1 MATGV
6 REIER
11 KYAVESTFVLPRL
24 GEITGVATARTR
36 RAVSL
41 EAVYYDTD
49 DLRLAR
55 NRITLR
61 RRTGGS
67 DAGWHLKL
75 PVRVGERDELRLPL
89 DAGGGATEAPEGPE
103 GAEDA
108 GDDRCTPPTEFVDL
122 VAVHLRGAQLRPVAR
137 LRTLR
142 TARRLRNAAGADL
155 AEVVDDQVSAQTLG
169 ESTTMSTWRE
179 IEVEL
184 VDGRRG
190 VLDEVGELLLA
201 AGAVAA
207 ADSSKLGRLLGPA
220 IAAGPGPDV
229 PAAPRRPRRGKAA
242 GQVVRAYL
250 IEQLRALLAA
260 DPRVRLD
267 EPEAVHRMRVAC
279 RRTRSALRIFAP
291 LFPAATVAHLDG
303 ELRDLAGAL
312 SGARDAEVQIAYF
325 DGRLARLPA
334 ELVAGPVH
342 DVLGARL
349 GAGMTAGRA
358 EALAMLRSERY
369 FALVDSLL
377 DLVRGPLTGAAA
389 RPAGKV
395 LPKLVMRA
403 DRGLARKVAAAAVL
417 PVGEERDTLLHSAR
431 KQAKRLRYA
440 AEIVTPL
447 YGGSAAA
454 LADQAERAQ
463 ELLGLHQDATVAR
476 GLLRDWGVAAQAEG
490 DPTAFTLGV
499 LLGLEECRA
508 RLAER
513 DFFEAWPEISAR
525 RYRRWLD

>member
-1 MATGV
+1 MATGT

-11 KYAVESTFVLPRL
+11 KYAVEPTFVLPKL
-24 GEITGVATARTR
+24 GAIASVATARTR
-36 RAVSL
+36 RPVSL
-41 EAVYYDTD
+41 EALYFDTE

-61 RRTGGS
+61 RRTGGA

-75 PVRVGERDELRLPL
+75 PVRVGERDELHLPL
-89 DAGGGATEAPEGPE
+89 DAAGGEIVVDKGA
-103 GAEDA
+103 
-108 GDDRCTPPTEFVDL
+108 RHTPPAEFVDL
-122 VAVHLRGAQLRPVAR
+122 VAVHTRGAELRPVAR

-142 TARRLRNAAGADL
+142 TARRLRDATGTDL

-169 ESTTMSTWRE
+169 ESTTVSTWRE

-184 VDGRRG
+184 VGDQSHI
-190 VLDEVGELLLA
+190 LDEVGELLLA
-201 AGAVAA
+201 AGAQAA
-207 ADSSKLGRLLGPA
+207 ADSSKLGRLLGQA
-220 IAAGPGPDV
+220 LTAGPGPDV
-229 PAAPRRPRRGKAA
+229 PAAPRKLRRAKPA

-250 IEQLRALLAA
+250 IEQVRALLAA

-279 RRTRSALRIFAP
+279 RRIRSAIRIFAP

-325 DGRLARLPA
+325 DDRLARLPA
-334 ELVAGPVH
+334 ELVAGPVR
-342 DVLGARL
+342 DVVNAHL
-349 GAGMTAGRA
+349 GAGMAAGRA

-369 FALVDSLL
+369 FALIDDLL
-377 DLVRGPLTGAAA
+377 ALVREPLTGAAA

-395 LPKLVMRA
+395 LPKLVGHA
-403 DRGLARKVAAAAVL
+403 DRRLARKVAAAAAL
-417 PVGEERDTLLHSAR
+417 PVGADRDVLLHSAR

-447 YGGSAAA
+447 YGGPAAA
-454 LADQAERAQ
+454 LAGQAEQAQ
-463 ELLGLHQDATVAR
+463 ELLGLHQDATVAQ
-476 GLLRDWGVAAQAEG
+476 GLLRNWGIAAQAEG
-490 DPTAFTLGV
+490 HPTAFTLGV

-513 DFFEAWPEISAR
+513 DFFDVWPDISAR
-525 RYRRWLD
+525 RYRRWLS

>member
-11 KYAVESTFVLPRL
+11 KYAVEPTFVLPKL
-24 GEITGVATARTR
+24 GGVPGVATARTR

-41 EAVYYDTD
+41 EAVYFDTD

-75 PVRVGERDELRLPL
+75 PVRVGERDELQLPL
-89 DAGGGATEAPEGPE
+89 DAADGVVDVAAGA
-103 GAEDA
+103 
-108 GDDRCTPPTEFVDL
+108 RHTPPAEFVDL
-122 VAVHLRGAQLRPVAR
+122 VSVHLRGGELRPVAR

-142 TARRLRNAAGADL
+142 TARRLRDAAGVDL

-169 ESTTMSTWRE
+169 EATVVSTWRE

-184 VDGRRG
+184 VDGKRG
-190 VLDEVGELLLA
+190 LLDDVGELLLA

-220 IAAGPGPDV
+220 LAAGPGPDV
-229 PAAPRRPRRGKAA
+229 PPLPRRPRRRAPA
-242 GQVVRAYL
+242 GEVVRAYL
-250 IEQLRALLAA
+250 IEQVRALLAA

-279 RRTRSALRIFAP
+279 RRARSTLRTFAP
-291 LFPAATVAHLDG
+291 LFPADTVTLLDE

-325 DGRLARLPA
+325 DGRLAELPA
-334 ELVAGPVH
+334 DLVAGSVH
-342 DVLGARL
+342 ETVSAHLSTGMAAARE
-349 GAGMTAGRA
+349 
-358 EALAMLRSERY
+358 EALTMLRSDRY
-369 FALVDSLL
+369 FALVASLL
-377 DLVRGPLTGAAA
+377 TLVRAPLTGAAR

-395 LPKLVMRA
+395 LPGLVHRA
-403 DRGLARKVAAAAVL
+403 DRRLGKKVTAAAGL
-417 PVGEERDTLLHSAR
+417 PVGHDRDELLHSAR

-440 AEIVTPL
+440 VEAVTPL
-447 YGGSAAA
+447 YGQDATA
-454 LADQAERAQ
+454 LVGQAERAQ
-463 ELLGLHQDATVAR
+463 ELLGTHQDATIAR
-476 GLLRDWGVAAQAEG
+476 DLLRGWGVAAQAQG

-499 LLGLEECRA
+499 LLGLEECRG

-513 DFFEAWPEISAR
+513 DFFDAWPRISAAK
-525 RYRRWLD
+525 YRRWLD

>member
-11 KYAVESTFVLPRL
+11 KYAVEPTFVLPRL
-24 GEITGVATARTR
+24 GEIAGVVTARTR
-36 RAVSL
+36 RTVSL
-41 EAVYYDTD
+41 EAIYYDTD

-61 RRTGGS
+61 RRTGGA

-89 DAGGGATEAPEGPE
+89 DADADADAIEIAEGH
-103 GAEDA
+103 
-108 GDDRCTPPTEFVDL
+108 RHTPPTEFVDL
-122 VAVHLRGAQLRPVAR
+122 VAVHLRGAELLPVAR

-142 TARRLRNAAGADL
+142 TARRLRDATGTDL

-169 ESTTMSTWRE
+169 ASTTVSSWRE

-184 VDGRRG
+184 VDGRPD

-207 ADSSKLGRLLGPA
+207 ADSSKLGRLLGPL

-229 PAAPRRPRRGKAA
+229 PAPPRRPRRRKPA
-242 GQVVRAYL
+242 GDVVRAYL
-250 IEQLRALLAA
+250 IDQVRVLLAA

-279 RRTRSALRIFAP
+279 RRARSALRIFAP
-291 LFPAATVAHLDG
+291 LFPAKAVAHLDG

-312 SGARDAEVQIAYF
+312 SAARDAEVQIAYF
-325 DGRLARLPA
+325 DGRVARLPA

-342 DVLGARL
+342 ETVTAHLGTGLA
-349 GAGMTAGRA
+349 AGR
-358 EALAMLRSERY
+358 EQALVMLRSERY

-377 DLVRGPLTGAAA
+377 DLVRSPWRGLAA
-389 RPAGKV
+389 RPAGTV
-395 LPKLVMRA
+395 LPGLVAAA
-403 DRGLARKVAAAAVL
+403 DRRLARKVAAAAAL
-417 PVGEERDTLLHSAR
+417 PVGPERDELLHVAR

-447 YGGSAAA
+447 YGEAATA
-454 LADQAERAQ
+454 LAGQAERAQ
-463 ELLGLHQDATVAR
+463 ELLGIHQDAAVAR
-476 GLLRDWGVAAQAEG
+476 ALLRDWGVAAQAQG
-490 DPTAFTLGV
+490 DPAAFTLGV
-499 LLGLEECRA
+499 LLGLEECRG

-513 DFFEAWPEISAR
+513 DFFDVWPEISGR
-525 RYRRWLD
+525 RYRRWLG

>member
-11 KYAVESTFVLPRL
+11 KYSVESTFVLPKL
-24 GEITGVATARTR
+24 GSVPGVTTARTR

-75 PVRVGERDELRLPL
+75 PVRVGERDELQLPL
-89 DAGGGATEAPEGPE
+89 DAAGGVVDVAGGA
-103 GAEDA
+103 
-108 GDDRCTPPTEFVDL
+108 RHTPPAEFVDL
-122 VAVHLRGAQLRPVAR
+122 VAVHLRGGELRPVGR

-142 TARRLRNAAGADL
+142 TARRLRDAAGADL
-155 AEVVDDQVSAQTLG
+155 AEVVDDRVSAQTLG
-169 ESTTMSTWRE
+169 EVTVVSTWRE

-184 VDGRRG
+184 VEGKPG
-190 VLDEVGELLLA
+190 LLDHVGELLLA

-207 ADSSKLGRLLGPA
+207 ADSSKLGRLLGSA
-220 IAAGPGPDV
+220 LAAGPGPDV
-229 PAAPRRPRRGKAA
+229 PPPPRRPRRRTPA
-242 GQVVRAYL
+242 GEVVRAYL
-250 IEQLRALLAA
+250 IEQVRALLAA

-279 RRTRSALRIFAP
+279 RRARSTLRTFTP
-291 LFPAATVAHLDG
+291 LFPIETVTLLDG

-325 DGRLARLPA
+325 SGRLAELPA
-334 ELVAGPVH
+334 DLVAGPVH
-342 DVLGARL
+342 DTVSAHLGTGMAAARE
-349 GAGMTAGRA
+349 
-358 EALAMLRSERY
+358 EALAMLRSDRY
-369 FALVDSLL
+369 FALVAGLL
-377 DLVRGPLTGAAA
+377 TLVRTPLTGAAR

-395 LPKLVMRA
+395 LPDLVRRA
-403 DRGLARKVAAAAVL
+403 DRRLGKKVTNAAGL
-417 PVGEERDTLLHSAR
+417 PVGYDRDELLHSAR

-440 AEIVTPL
+440 AEAVAPL
-447 YGGSAAA
+447 YGQDAMA
-454 LADQAERAQ
+454 LVGQAERAQ
-463 ELLGLHQDATVAR
+463 ELLGTHQDATIAR
-476 GLLRDWGVAAQAEG
+476 DLLRGWGVAAQAQG

-499 LLGLEECRA
+499 LLGLEECRG

-513 DFFEAWPEISAR
+513 DFFDAWPRISAAR
-525 RYRRWLD
+525 HRRWLD

>member
-11 KYAVESTFVLPRL
+11 KYAVEPTFVLPKL
-24 GEITGVATARTR
+24 GGVTGVASARTR
-36 RAVSL
+36 RTVSL
-41 EAVYYDTD
+41 EAIYYDTD

-61 RRTGGS
+61 RRTGGA

-89 DAGGGATEAPEGPE
+89 DADADA
-103 GAEDA
+103 DA
-108 GDDRCTPPTEFVDL
+108 GTIDVAEGRRHTPPEEFVDL
-122 VAVHLRGAQLRPVAR
+122 VAVHLRGAVLRPVAR

-142 TARRLRNAAGADL
+142 TARRLRDATGADL

-169 ESTTMSTWRE
+169 EATTVSTWRE

-184 VDGRRG
+184 VDGRPD
-190 VLDEVGELLLA
+190 VLDAVGELLLA

-207 ADSSKLGRLLGPA
+207 VDSSKLGRLLGPA
-220 IAAGPGPDV
+220 LAAGPGPDV
-229 PAAPRRPRRGKAA
+229 PAPPRRPRRSRPA
-242 GQVVRAYL
+242 GDVVRAYL
-250 IEQLRALLAA
+250 IEQLRVLLAT

-279 RRTRSALRIFAP
+279 RRSRSALRIFAP
-291 LFPAATVAHLDG
+291 LFPAKAVAHLDG

-312 SGARDAEVQIAYF
+312 SAARDAEVQIAYF
-325 DGRLARLPA
+325 DGRVAQLPA

-342 DVLGARL
+342 ETVTAHL
-349 GAGMTAGRA
+349 GAGMAAGRA
-358 EALAMLRSERY
+358 QALEMLRSERY
-369 FALVDSLL
+369 YALLDSLL
-377 DLVRGPLTGAAA
+377 DLVRSPWRKAA
-389 RPAGKV
+389 RQPAEKV
-395 LPKLVMRA
+395 LPGLVGQA
-403 DRGLARKVAAAAVL
+403 DRRLTRKVAAAAAL
-417 PVGEERDTLLHSAR
+417 PVGPERDELLHNAR

-447 YGGSAAA
+447 YGAKATA
-454 LADQAERAQ
+454 LAGQAERAQ
-463 ELLGLHQDATVAR
+463 ELLGIHQDAAVAR
-476 GLLRDWGVAAQAEG
+476 ALLRDWGIAAQAAG
-490 DPTAFTLGV
+490 DPAAFTLGV
-499 LLGLEECRA
+499 LLGLEECRG

-513 DFFEAWPEISAR
+513 DFFDVWPEISSR
-525 RYRRWLD
+525 RHRRWLA

>member
-24 GEITGVATARTR
+24 SAVAGVATARTR

-75 PVRVGERDELRLPL
+75 PVRVGERDELQLPL
-89 DAGGGATEAPEGPE
+89 DAAGGAIEVAEG
-103 GAEDA
+103 G
-108 GDDRCTPPTEFVDL
+108 RHTPPAEFVDL
-122 VAVHLRGAQLRPVAR
+122 VAVHLRGGELRPVAR

-142 TARRLRNAAGADL
+142 TARRLRDTAGIDL

-169 ESTTMSTWRE
+169 ETTVLSTWRE

-184 VDGRRG
+184 VDGKPG
-190 VLDEVGELLLA
+190 VLDDVGDLLLA
-201 AGAVAA
+201 AGAVVA

-220 IAAGPGPDV
+220 LAAGPGPDV
-229 PAAPRRPRRGKAA
+229 PPPPRRPRRRTPA
-242 GQVVRAYL
+242 GEVVRAYL
-250 IEQLRALLAA
+250 IEQVRALLAA

-279 RRTRSALRIFAP
+279 RRARSTLRTFAP
-291 LFPAATVAHLDG
+291 LFPADTVTLLDG

-325 DGRLARLPA
+325 NGRVAELPA

-342 DVLGARL
+342 DTVSAHLGTGMAAARE
-349 GAGMTAGRA
+349 
-358 EALAMLRSERY
+358 EALAMLRSDRY
-369 FALVDSLL
+369 FALVASLL
-377 DLVRGPLTGAAA
+377 TLVRAPLTGAAR

-395 LPKLVMRA
+395 LPDLVRRA
-403 DRGLARKVAAAAVL
+403 DRRLGKKVAAAAGL
-417 PVGEERDTLLHSAR
+417 AVGHDRDELLHSAR

-440 AEIVTPL
+440 AEAVTSL
-447 YGGSAAA
+447 YGQDATA
-454 LADQAERAQ
+454 LVGQAERAQ
-463 ELLGLHQDATVAR
+463 ELLGTHQDATVAR
-476 GLLRDWGVAAQAEG
+476 DLLRGWGVTAQAQG

-499 LLGLEECRA
+499 LLGLEECRG

-513 DFFEAWPEISAR
+513 DFFDAWPRISAA
-525 RYRRWLD
+525 RYRRWLV